1 MSRRRWP
8 RQTNNEER
16 RKNAHRTIATTKNH
30 TIKAQTG
37 ENHLNKIFVE
47 QENWICPSRLLF
59 KRVIN
64 SEKNSPTVL
73 VLSFFFPS
81 FFFFFGIFP
90 PPGRNADKLAPG
102 GIWIFPRTNA
112 GENKPQSH
120 TLQHPPKERKKGWPS
135 GKENFFATPLSYLY
149 AFPLTSLT
157 SEMSCD
163 KKRRSSISHQFLIC
177 HHFHTN

>member
-1 MSRRRWP
+1 MLILNLLPPRWGFPFSLTHIISSLPVYPHTPSHLPSPSLPEGTYQVHVEKWENNIEMSRRRWP

-47 QENWICPSRLLF
+47 QENLICPSRLLF

-73 VLSFFFPS
+73 ILSFFFLH
-81 FFFFFGIFP
+81 FFFWDFP
-90 PPGRNADKLAPG
+90 SS
-102 GIWIFPRTNA
+102 RTEC
-112 GENKPQSH
+112 G
-120 TLQHPPKERKKGWPS
+120 
-135 GKENFFATPLSYLY
+135 
-149 AFPLTSLT
+149 
-157 SEMSCD
+157 
-163 KKRRSSISHQFLIC
+163 
-177 HHFHTN
+177 